1 MISCFCAS
9 SEAVVSTS
17 TPPFYVLLCVVK
29 AGMLQTSFLLLLPAS
44 REALPGWMTRVS
56 GRWLTPED
64 EPSMLLQQVVMGK
77 MLPAA
82 ALVSA

>member
-1 MISCFCAS
+1 
-9 SEAVVSTS
+9 
-17 TPPFYVLLCVVK
+17 
-29 AGMLQTSFLLLLPAS
+29 MLQTSFLLLLPAS